1 MTAMNSIVRS
11 VIVLL
16 AGLVPAAAQDGAES
30 APMVDIPFPEMRLAK
45 PARGAGIIGAL
56 GNRMGDVARYY
67 QLSEEEL
74 GKLCLR
80 DGDLGVDTS
89 GRLQYICAGGVAEAP
104 TAQNAATDALLSY
117 PESSTFVLHSKPGK
131 TRVIYLDFNGHVTS
145 GTSWLN
151 GGTFT
156 SPAYDTDG
164 NPGAFSSAEL
174 AAIQEIWKRVSEDYA
189 PWEVDVTTEEPPLEW
204 LRKTASTD
212 TAYGIRMVI
221 GGSSYDWFGQGA
233 GGVAYLNSFSW
244 NSDTPAFVFPAQLG
258 NGFPKYVAEAVSH
271 EAGHTVSL
279 SHDGVAGGSAYYAG
293 HANWAPIMGV
303 GYYKEVTQFSKGEYT
318 GANNTEDDTAKIA
331 TFIPRSPD
339 FAGNDIITA
348 VAVGGTTVS
357 ATGIIESAGD
367 ADLYRV
373 DAGAGTLTVTAV
385 TAVPDANLDITL
397 SLYDGTGTLLGSA
410 NPATLGSTLAATVP
424 GGTYYLAVDGT
435 GVGTGSTGYTD
446 YASLGQFTLNGTVAA
461 PVGLP
466 PVVSVGAT
474 VPASGLAVSFSSAG
488 SSDPDGGVLAYDW
501 DFGDGGSSAVANPSY
516 AYGAAGTYTV
526 SLVVTDAS
534 GLSRAAATTVTVQVP
549 LSVVYVA
556 GITMSKVVSGRG
568 TQARAVVTVRD
579 GNGNLRPNIT
589 VTGTWSSLTSSKVS
603 GVTGSAGTVT
613 LSSGVTKANGTFV
626 FTVTGMSGGGYTYNP
641 ALNTVT
647 SGSIVK

>member
-1 MTAMNSIVRS
+1 MTTSKSIIGS
-11 VIVLL
+11 VLVLA
-16 AGLVPAAAQDGAES
+16 AGLVSAVGQD
-30 APMVDIPFPEMRLAK
+30 DQPFPEMRLAK
-45 PARGAGIIGAL
+45 AVRGAGIIGAL
-56 GNRMGDVARYY
+56 GGRFADVARHYGV
-67 QLSEEEL
+67 SEQEL

-80 DGDLGVDTS
+80 DRDLGVDLS
-89 GRLQYICAGGVAEAP
+89 GRLQYICEGGVVAAP
-104 TAQNAATDALLSY
+104 TAQNGATDALLSY

-131 TRVIYLDFNGHVTS
+131 TRVIYLDFNGHFTS
-145 GTSWLN
+145 GTNWLN
-151 GGTFT
+151 GGSFS

-164 NPGAFSSAEL
+164 NPLGFSSGEL

-189 PWEVDVTTEEPPLEW
+189 PWEVDVTTEEPPLES
-204 LRKTASTD
+204 LRKTTTTD

-279 SHDGVAGGSAYYAG
+279 SHDGVSGGAAYYAG

-303 GYYKEVTQFSKGEYT
+303 GYYNAVTQFSKGEYT
-318 GANNTEDDTAKIA
+318 DANNTEDDIAKIDG
-331 TFIPRSPD
+331 FIPRSPD
-339 FAGNDIITA
+339 LAGNDIITA
-348 VAVGGTTVS
+348 VPLSGTTLS
-357 ATGIIESAGD
+357 ATGIVERASD
-367 ADLYRV
+367 ADLYRI
-373 DAGAGTLTVTAV
+373 DAGAGTLTVTAG
-385 TAVPDANLDITL
+385 TASPDANVDITL
-397 SLYDGTGTLLGSA
+397 SLYDGTGTLVGSA

-424 GGTYYLAVDGT
+424 GGTYYVAVDGT
-435 GVGTGSTGYTD
+435 GVGTGATGYTD
-446 YASLGQFTLNGTVAA
+446 YASLGQFSLNGTVAA

-488 SSDPDGGVLAYDW
+488 SSDPDGGALIYDW
-501 DFGDGGSSAVANPSY
+501 DFGNGATSAAANPTY
-516 AYGAAGTYTV
+516 TYGAPGTYTV
-526 SLVVTDAS
+526 SLVVIDAS
-534 GLSRAAATTVTVQVP
+534 GLSRAAATTVTVVAATP
-549 LSVVYVA
+549 VVYVA
-556 GITMSKVVSGRG
+556 GITMSKVVSSRG

-579 GNGNLRPNIT
+579 GSGNLVPNIT
-589 VTGTWSSLTSSKVS
+589 VNGKWSGLTSSNVS
-603 GVTGSAGTVT
+603 GKTGATGTVT
-613 LSSGVTKANGTFV
+613 LSSAVTKANGTFV
-626 FTVTGMSGGGYTYNP
+626 FTVSGLSGAGYVYNA